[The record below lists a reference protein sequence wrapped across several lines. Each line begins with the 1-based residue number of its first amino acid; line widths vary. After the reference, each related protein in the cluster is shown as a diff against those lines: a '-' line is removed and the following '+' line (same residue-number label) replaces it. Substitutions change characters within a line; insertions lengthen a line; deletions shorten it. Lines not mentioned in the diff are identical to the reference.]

1 MRKTLTLVAL
11 ATACVAGAA
20 VPARAQNFL
29 DGSEAISPGDL
40 RFTATPTEMFGR
52 NGRPDRFGA
61 ALRLG
66 YGVDEAFGVEGKAA
80 LFDGTSLLGGDADL
94 RLLRGDTNLSV
105 RLGGHEAVING
116 GPDTTAL
123 DLAGTLGRRVSRQV
137 VVYGGASYS
146 YEFTHERLA
155 PNFSRFYVVPGVQW
169 QVAPNVALM
178 VEGGVGLNS
187 TSPHYLGGGFAF
199 QIPVS
204 GAGQAGQH

>member
-1 MRKTLTLVAL
+1 MRKTLAL
-11 ATACVAGAA
+11 AALAVACVATA

-29 DGSEAISPGDL
+29 DGSEAITPGDL

-52 NGRPDRFGA
+52 DGRPDRFGA

-66 YGVDEAFGVEGKAA
+66 YGVDETFGVEGKAA
-80 LFDGTSLLGGDADL
+80 LFDGTSLLGGDADV

-146 YEFTHERLA
+146 YEFTHESRA
-155 PNFSRFYVVPGVQW
+155 PNFARFYLVPGVQW
-169 QVAPNVALM
+169 QVARNVSLM
-178 VEGGVGLNS
+178 IEGGVGMNS
-187 TSPHYLGGGFAF
+187 NSPHYLGGGFAF
-199 QIPVS
+199 QMPIS
-204 GAGQAGQH
+204 GSGQGGQH

>member
-1 MRKTLTLVAL
+1 MRKTLALAAL

-29 DGSEAISPGDL
+29 DGSEAITPGDL

-66 YGVDEAFGVEGKAA
+66 YGVDEVLGVEGKAA
-80 LFDGTSLLGGDADL
+80 LFDGTSLLGADADL
-94 RLLRGDTNLSV
+94 NLLRGDTDLSV
-105 RLGGHEAVING
+105 RLGGHQAVISG

-123 DLAGTLGRRVSRQV
+123 DLGGTLGRRVSRQL

-146 YEFTHERLA
+146 YEFTHELRA
-155 PNFSRFYVVPGVQW
+155 PNFSRVYLVPGVQW
-169 QVAPNVALM
+169 QVARNVALM
-178 VEGGVGLNS
+178 VEGGIGMNS
-187 TSPHYLGGGFAF
+187 NSPHYLGGGFAF
-199 QIPVS
+199 QMPVS
-204 GAGQAGQH
+204 GAGQGGQH